1 MTGLDQRFAL
11 YCGSL
16 VYILAQLL
24 SVFRVHKY
32 GYVLPLVVYE
42 WTKKKVHLCVN
53 IVIIFDDFF
62 ILLNMIASVPSPQGL
77 ANMKKT

>member
-1 MTGLDQRFAL
+1 MQNVDYMAVFMGVATQIYGKILFLFFIQKYMTGLDQRFAL

-42 WTKKKVHLCVN
+42 
-53 IVIIFDDFF
+53 
-62 ILLNMIASVPSPQGL
+62 
-77 ANMKKT
+77 